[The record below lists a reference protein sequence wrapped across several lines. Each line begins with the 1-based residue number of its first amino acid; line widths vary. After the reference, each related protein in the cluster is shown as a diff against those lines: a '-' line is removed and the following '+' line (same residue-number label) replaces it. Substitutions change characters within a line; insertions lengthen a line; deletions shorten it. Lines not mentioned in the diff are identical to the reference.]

1 MTDTLT
7 RLTAVFQDV
16 FDDDELVIT
25 RDTSAKDIENWD
37 SLTHVTLIVKAEKE
51 FGMRFTSAQ
60 VAGLQ
65 NVGELIDL
73 IEQKAGL

>member
-1 MTDTLT
+1 MIDTQT

-16 FDDDELVIT
+16 FDDSDLTIT
-25 RDTSAKDIENWD
+25 RNTSAADIENWD
-37 SLTHVTLIVKAEKE
+37 SLTHVTLIIRVEQE
-51 FGMRFTSAQ
+51 FGIRFSSSE

-73 IEQKAGL
+73 IEKKGRQ